1 MSEPALT
8 LYLPKMPKLFLILFL
23 FSSIGVFAQKTN
35 TVWLDELPIQT
46 FSEGIRPVQAKRNY
60 SGDTLRIN
68 GVKYARGLGAQSP
81 CVLAFDL
88 GKKATRFSALIAAD
102 DLGNKDIPLTFYV
115 MGDGKVLFES
125 KAMSIGDAPVP
136 VDVDL
141 TGITQLGLLVTD
153 KVGGIGNKRTYCN
166 WVNAQVVMMGNAVP
180 EHMQYLGEKYS
191 LTPPP
196 AKTPRI
202 NSAKLVGATPN
213 NPFLYTIA
221 ATGQKPIAFE
231 AVSLP
236 KGLAL
241 DGKTGIITGK
251 VSEKGT
257 YVTTLK
263 AKNSV
268 GEVTKKLTIKIGD
281 TIALTP
287 PIGWNGWNSW
297 EAHIDRE
304 KVIASADAM
313 VKTGLRDHGWS
324 YINIDDAWQG
334 VRGGPLNALQ
344 PNEKFP
350 KFKEMVDYIHSLGL
364 KAGLYSTPYISSYGG
379 YAGASSDFEKGG
391 ESHESIIVN
400 RRAFNR
406 IAKYRFE
413 TNDARQMAE
422 WGIDFLKYDW
432 RIDVNSTERMST
444 ALKQSGRDI
453 VFSLSNNAPF
463 EKVTDWARLS
473 NMFRT
478 GPDIKDSW
486 TSLFLT
492 SFSLDKWGPYS
503 GPGHWADPDMMI
515 VGKVSIGPILH
526 DTRLTPD
533 EQYSHVSMFSLLA
546 APMLIGCPIEQ
557 LDAFTLNLLTNDEVI
572 EINQD
577 PLGKPA
583 RLIADENG
591 VQIWV
596 KPLEDG
602 SVAVGLF
609 NTADFG
615 KTPQSYFHWGNETA
629 KSFTFDFAKAG
640 LKGNYKLRDVWRQKD
655 LGTFTGS
662 FKTDIRHHGVVMLR
676 LVPSK

>member
-1 MSEPALT
+1 
-8 LYLPKMPKLFLILFL
+8 MPKFLTIVFL
-23 FSSIGVFAQKTN
+23 FIGLSTYSQTTK
-35 TVWLDELPIQT
+35 TVWLDDLVIQT
-46 FSEGIRPVQAKRNY
+46 YSEGIRPVQVKRNY
-60 SGDTLRIN
+60 SNDTLRIN
-68 GVKYARGLGAQSP
+68 GTKYDRGLGAQSP

-88 GKKATRFSALIAAD
+88 DRKATRFSALIAAD
-102 DLGNKDIPLTFYV
+102 DLGNKDIALTFYV

-125 KAMSIGDAPVP
+125 KEMKIGDAPVP
-136 VDVDL
+136 VNVDL
-141 TGITQLGLLVTD
+141 TGIKQFGLLVTD

-166 WVNAQVVMMGNAVP
+166 WVNAQVEMIGNALP
-180 EHMQYLGEKYS
+180 EHVQHLGEKYS

-196 AKTPRI
+196 AKKPRI
-202 NSAKLVGATPN
+202 NSPKLFGATPN

-221 ATGQKPIAFE
+221 ATGQKP
-231 AVSLP
+231 VSFSAQDLP

-257 YVTTLK
+257 YITILK
-263 AKNSV
+263 AKNAL
-268 GEVTKKLTIKIGD
+268 GEATKKLTIKIGD

-313 VKTGLRDHGWS
+313 VKTGLRDHGWT

-334 VRGGPLNALQ
+334 VRGGTLNALQ

-379 YAGASSDFEKGG
+379 YAGASSDFAKGG
-391 ESHESIIVN
+391 ESHESIKEN

-413 TNDARQMAE
+413 AEDAKQMAE
-422 WGIDFLKYDW
+422 WGFDFLKYDW
-432 RIDVNSTERMST
+432 RIDVNSTERMSA

-463 EKVTDWARLS
+463 EKVTDWVRLS
-473 NMFRT
+473 NMYRT

-486 TSLFLT
+486 TSLYLT
-492 SFSLDKWGPYS
+492 SFSLDKWGEFS
-503 GPGHWADPDMMI
+503 GSGHWADPDMMI
-515 VGKVSIGPILH
+515 VGKVSIGPVMH

-557 LDAFTLNLLTNDEVI
+557 LDDFTLNLLTNDEVI

-583 RLIADENG
+583 RLVMNENG
-591 VQIWV
+591 VEIWV

-602 SVAVGLF
+602 SYAVGLF

-615 KTPQSYFHWGNETA
+615 KTPQSYFHWGTEKA
-629 KSFTFDFAKAG
+629 RSFTFDFAKAG
-640 LKGNYKLRDVWRQKD
+640 LKGKFKLRDVWRQKE
-655 LGTFTGS
+655 LGTFNET
-662 FKTDIRHHGVVMLR
+662 FKTDIRHHGVVMLKMV
-676 LVPSK
+676 LSK

>member
-1 MSEPALT
+1 
-8 LYLPKMPKLFLILFL
+8 MPKLFTVLFL
-23 FSSIGVFAQKTN
+23 CVAFGAYAQKTH
-35 TVWLDELPIQT
+35 TVWLDDLVIQT
-46 FSEGIRPVQAKRNY
+46 YSEGIRPVQAKRNY
-60 SGDTLRIN
+60 SNDTLRIN
-68 GVKYARGLGAQSP
+68 GTKYARGLGAQSP

-88 GKKATRFSALIAAD
+88 DKKATRFSALIAAD

-115 MGDGKVLFES
+115 LGDGKVLFES

-136 VDVDL
+136 IDVDL
-141 TGITQLGLLVTD
+141 TGIRQLGLLVTD
-153 KVGGIGNKRTYCN
+153 KVGGVGNKRTYCN
-166 WVNAQVVMMGNAVP
+166 WVNAQVEMVGNAMP
-180 EHMQYLGEKYS
+180 EHVQHLGEKYL
-191 LTPPP
+191 LTPHSP
-196 AKTPRI
+196 KTPRI
-202 NSAKLVGATPN
+202 NSAKLFGATPN

-221 ATGQKPIAFE
+221 ASGQKPMSFSAE
-231 AVSLP
+231 NLP
-236 KGLAL
+236 KGLGL
-241 DGKTGIITGK
+241 DEKTGIITGK
-251 VSEKGT
+251 ISEKGE
-257 YVTTLK
+257 YLITLK
-263 AKNSV
+263 AKNAL
-268 GEVTKKLTIKIGD
+268 GEATKKLIVKIGD

-334 VRGGPLNALQ
+334 VRGGPLTALQ

-391 ESHESIIVN
+391 ENHESIKDN

-413 TNDARQMAE
+413 TNDAKQMAE

-473 NMFRT
+473 NMYRT

-515 VGKVSIGPILH
+515 LGKVSIGPVMH

-557 LDAFTLNLLTNDEVI
+557 LDDFALNLLTNDEVI

-583 RLIADENG
+583 RLILDENG
-591 VQIWV
+591 LQIWV

-602 SVAVGLF
+602 SFAVGLF
-609 NTADFG
+609 NTGDFG
-615 KTPQSYFHWGNETA
+615 KTPQSYFHWGTETPKA
-629 KSFTFDFAKAG
+629 FTFDFAKGG
-640 LKGNYKLRDVWRQKD
+640 LKGKYKLRDVWRQKD
-655 LGTFTGS
+655 LGTFNGT
-662 FKTDIRHHGVVMLR
+662 FKTEIKHHGVVMLR
-676 LVPSK
+676 LFPQ

>member
-1 MSEPALT
+1 
-8 LYLPKMPKLFLILFL
+8 
-23 FSSIGVFAQKTN
+23 
-35 TVWLDELPIQT
+35 
-46 FSEGIRPVQAKRNY
+46 
-60 SGDTLRIN
+60 
-68 GVKYARGLGAQSP
+68 
-81 CVLAFDL
+81 
-88 GKKATRFSALIAAD
+88 
-102 DLGNKDIPLTFYV
+102 
-115 MGDGKVLFES
+115 
-125 KAMSIGDAPVP
+125 
-136 VDVDL
+136 
-141 TGITQLGLLVTD
+141 
-153 KVGGIGNKRTYCN
+153 
-166 WVNAQVVMMGNAVP
+166 
-180 EHMQYLGEKYS
+180 
-191 LTPPP
+191 
-196 AKTPRI
+196 
-202 NSAKLVGATPN
+202 
-213 NPFLYTIA
+213 
-221 ATGQKPIAFE
+221 
-231 AVSLP
+231 
-236 KGLAL
+236 
-241 DGKTGIITGK
+241 
-251 VSEKGT
+251 
-257 YVTTLK
+257 
-263 AKNSV
+263 
-268 GEVTKKLTIKIGD
+268 
-281 TIALTP
+281 
-287 PIGWNGWNSW
+287 
-297 EAHIDRE
+297 
-304 KVIASADAM
+304 M
-313 VKTGLRDHGWS
+313 VKMGLRDHGWS

-334 VRGGPLNALQ
+334 VRGGPLTALQ

-413 TNDARQMAE
+413 TNDAKQMAE

-473 NMFRT
+473 NMYRT

-492 SFSLDKWGPYS
+492 SFSLDKWASYS

-515 VGKVSIGPILH
+515 VGKVSIGPVMH

-533 EQYSHVSMFSLLA
+533 EQYSHVSMFSLLT

-557 LDAFTLNLLTNDEVI
+557 LDDFTLNLLTNDEVI

-591 VQIWV
+591 LQIWV
-596 KPLEDG
+596 KSLEDG
-602 SVAVGLF
+602 SFAVGLF
-609 NTADFG
+609 NTGDFG
-615 KTPQSYFHWGNETA
+615 KTPQSYFHWGTETP

-640 LKGNYKLRDVWRQKD
+640 LKGNYKLRDVWRQKE
-655 LGTFTGS
+655 LGTFNGT
-662 FKTDIRHHGVVMLR
+662 FKTEIRHHGVVMLKM
-676 LVPSK
+676 VSVK

>member
-1 MSEPALT
+1 
-8 LYLPKMPKLFLILFL
+8 
-23 FSSIGVFAQKTN
+23 
-35 TVWLDELPIQT
+35 
-46 FSEGIRPVQAKRNY
+46 
-60 SGDTLRIN
+60 
-68 GVKYARGLGAQSP
+68 
-81 CVLAFDL
+81 
-88 GKKATRFSALIAAD
+88 
-102 DLGNKDIPLTFYV
+102 
-115 MGDGKVLFES
+115 
-125 KAMSIGDAPVP
+125 
-136 VDVDL
+136 
-141 TGITQLGLLVTD
+141 
-153 KVGGIGNKRTYCN
+153 
-166 WVNAQVVMMGNAVP
+166 
-180 EHMQYLGEKYS
+180 
-191 LTPPP
+191 
-196 AKTPRI
+196 
-202 NSAKLVGATPN
+202 
-213 NPFLYTIA
+213 
-221 ATGQKPIAFE
+221 
-231 AVSLP
+231 
-236 KGLAL
+236 
-241 DGKTGIITGK
+241 
-251 VSEKGT
+251 
-257 YVTTLK
+257 
-263 AKNSV
+263 
-268 GEVTKKLTIKIGD
+268 
-281 TIALTP
+281 
-287 PIGWNGWNSW
+287 
-297 EAHIDRE
+297 
-304 KVIASADAM
+304 
-313 VKTGLRDHGWS
+313 
-324 YINIDDAWQG
+324 
-334 VRGGPLNALQ
+334 
-344 PNEKFP
+344 
-350 KFKEMVDYIHSLGL
+350 
-364 KAGLYSTPYISSYGG
+364 
-379 YAGASSDFEKGG
+379 
-391 ESHESIIVN
+391 
-400 RRAFNR
+400 
-406 IAKYRFE
+406 
-413 TNDARQMAE
+413 MAE

-463 EKVTDWARLS
+463 EKVTDWVRLS
-473 NMFRT
+473 NMYRT

-629 KSFTFDFAKAG
+629 RSFTFDFAKAG
-640 LKGNYKLRDVWRQKD
+640 LKGKYKLHDVWRQKD

-662 FKTDIRHHGVVMLR
+662 FKTDIRYHGVVMLR